1 VQPTAAL
8 EIDAMQQVTTADY
21 EFRDDDVISPE
32 VYGRVGHPHRAFAW
46 LRANDP
52 LRLIRPNN
60 FRPFWAVTRHA
71 DIVEIEKQPETFA
84 SAPRPLLSPEV
95 TRPELREEIIAQI
108 FQRLQD
114 SPKLLEVLATA
125 GEAGLIRS
133 LVQMD
138 PPDHTKYRALVQPWF
153 KPSNIKRLEDR
164 LEAIIASQL
173 DALAGDGGER
183 EVDFVQDVAVWPPLK
198 LITELLGVPEQDEWR
213 ILKLT
218 NELFAGD
225 DPEMKRSGDDP
236 LSIFETIKDLYDYF
250 TRLTEARRSQPGED
264 LASYIA
270 NGRIDGEYLP
280 YKELISY
287 YIIVATAGHETTR
300 TAISG
305 GLHALLTHP
314 DQLSALQAHAADPEA
329 VKLAVEEMI
338 RWTTPVAQFSRTATR
353 DYTLRDR
360 HVAKGDTLGLFYAS
374 ANFDEEVFDT
384 PFEFRIDRKPN
395 RHLAFGTGPHQCL
408 GLLLARL
415 EMRIFFTQLMTRL
428 EHVELAAEPAHLR
441 ASFVHGLKHL
451 PVRIR
456 VAPR

>member
-1 VQPTAAL
+1 MAEA
-8 EIDAMQQVTTADY
+8 ADY
-21 EFRDDDVISPE
+21 LFNDDDVIAPE
-32 VYGRVGHPHRAFAW
+32 HYGRSGHPHQAFRW

-52 LRLIRPNN
+52 LRYVRPTSY
-60 FRPFWAVTRHA
+60 RPFWAVTRHA
-71 DIVEIEKQPETFA
+71 DIVEIEKQPDVFA
-84 SAPRPLLSPEV
+84 SAPRPLLQPEV
-95 TRPELREEIIAQI
+95 TRPEMRQEVMAEI
-108 FQRLQD
+108 FRRLED
-114 SPKLLEVLATA
+114 SPRLLEVLASA
-125 GEAGLIRS
+125 GEGGLIRS

-138 PPDHTKYRALVQPWF
+138 PPDHGKYRALVQPWF

-164 LEAIIASQL
+164 LSAIIGEIL
-173 DALAGDGGER
+173 DGMAGDGGER
-183 EVDFVQDVAVWPPLK
+183 ELDFVQDVAVWPPLK
-198 LITELLGVPEQDEWR
+198 LIAELLGVPAEDEWR

-218 NELFAGD
+218 NELFAGE
-225 DPEMKRSGDDP
+225 DPEMRRAGDDP

-250 TRLTEARRSQPGED
+250 TRLTEARRTDPRED

-314 DQLSALQAHAADPEA
+314 QQLDALRRNAHDEEC

-353 DYTLRDR
+353 DYELRGQHLR
-360 HVAKGDTLGLFYAS
+360 EGDSVGLFYAS
-374 ANFDEEVFDT
+374 ANFDEAVFDD
-384 PFEFRIDRKPN
+384 PFAFRIDRKPN
-395 RHLAFGTGPHQCL
+395 RHLAFGTGPHHCL

-415 EMRIFFTQLMTRL
+415 EMRIFFTQLMPRIANI
-428 EHVELAAEPAHLR
+428 ELAREPEHLR

-451 PVRIR
+451 PIR
-456 VAPR
+456 VGLRG

>member
-1 VQPTAAL
+1 MVQ
-8 EIDAMQQVTTADY
+8 Y
-21 EFRDDDVISPE
+21 EFHDEDVIAPE
-32 VYGRVGHPHRAFAW
+32 VYGRSGHPHQAFAW

-52 LRLIRPNN
+52 LRYVKPAG
-60 FRPFWAVTRHA
+60 FRPFWAVTKHA
-71 DIVEIEKQPETFA
+71 DIIEVEKQPDLFA
-84 SAPRPLLSPEV
+84 SEPRPILGPEV
-95 TRPELREEIIAQI
+95 TRPELRQEIIAQI
-108 FQRLQD
+108 FERLKD
-114 SPKLLEVLATA
+114 SPRLLEVLATA
-125 GEAGLIRS
+125 GEGGLIRS

-138 PPDHTKYRALVQPWF
+138 PPDHPKYRALVQPWF
-153 KPSNIKRLEDR
+153 KPSNIKRLDDR
-164 LEAIIASQL
+164 LTVIIRDIL
-173 DALAGDGGER
+173 DEMMGNGSER
-183 EVDFVQDVAVWPPLK
+183 TLDFVQDVAVWPPLK
-198 LITELLGVPEQDEWR
+198 LIAELLGVPPEDEWR

-225 DPEMKRSGDDP
+225 DPEMKRIGDDP
-236 LSIFETIKDLYDYF
+236 LSIFETIRDLYEYF
-250 TRLTEARRSQPGED
+250 TRLTEERRVNPTED

-305 GLHALLTHP
+305 GVHALLTHP
-314 DQLSALQAHAADPEA
+314 DQLEKLKAGIHDEEL

-338 RWTTPVAQFSRTATR
+338 RWTTPVAQFARTATA
-353 DYTLRDR
+353 DTELRGKHIR
-360 HVAKGDTLGLFYAS
+360 KGDTLGLFYAS
-374 ANFDEEVFDT
+374 ASFDEEVFGD

-415 EMRIFFTQLMTRL
+415 EMRIFFAQFIPRI
-428 EHVELAAEPAHLR
+428 EHIELAAEPEHLR

-451 PVRIR
+451 PIR
-456 VAPR
+456 VRLGPAD

>member
-1 VQPTAAL
+1 MNAGYT
-8 EIDAMQQVTTADY
+8 
-21 EFRDDDVISPE
+21 FHDDDVIAPE
-32 VYGRVGHPHRAFAW
+32 IYGRIGHPHEAFAW

-52 LRLIRPNN
+52 LRYVHPQN
-60 FRPFWAVTRHA
+60 FRPFWVVTRHA
-71 DIVEIEKQPETFA
+71 DVVEIEKQPDVFA
-84 SAPRPLLSPEV
+84 SEPRPILGPEASSPQ
-95 TRPELREEIIAQI
+95 LREEVLGEI
-108 FQRLQD
+108 FRRLQD
-114 SPKLLEVLATA
+114 SPRLLQVLATA
-125 GEAGLIRS
+125 GQAGLIRS

-138 PPDHTKYRALVQPWF
+138 PPDHPKYRALVQPWF
-153 KPSNIKRLEDR
+153 KPSNIKRLEDS
-164 LEAIIASQL
+164 LQTIITRIL
-173 DALAGDGGER
+173 DDMMGDGSVR
-183 EVDFVQDVAVWPPLK
+183 ELDFVQDVAVWPPLK
-198 LITELLGVPEQDEWR
+198 LITQLLGVPDEDEWR

-225 DPEMKRSGDDP
+225 DPEMKRVGEDP

-250 TRLTEARRSQPGED
+250 TRLTEERRANPTED

-287 YIIVATAGHETTR
+287 YTIVATAGHETTR

-305 GLHALLTHP
+305 GLHALLRNP
-314 DQLSALQAHAADPEA
+314 DQLELLQKNIHDEEL

-353 DYTLRDR
+353 DYTLRGKQIK
-360 HVAKGDTLGLFYAS
+360 AGDTVGLMYAA
-374 ANFDEEVFDT
+374 ANFDEDIFDA

-415 EMRIFFTQLMTRL
+415 EMRIFFTQFIPRIDMI
-428 EHVELAAEPAHLR
+428 ELTGPGEHLR

-451 PVRIR
+451 PIR
-456 VAPR
+456 YRLRPAA

>member
-1 VQPTAAL
+1 MAEAQA
-8 EIDAMQQVTTADY
+8 
-21 EFRDDDVISPE
+21 FNDDDVIAPE
-32 VYGRVGHPHRAFAW
+32 IYGRIGHPHRAFAW

-52 LRLIRPNN
+52 LRYVEPSR
-60 FRPFWAVTRHA
+60 FRPFWAVTKHA
-71 DIVEIEKQPETFA
+71 DIVEIEKQPELFA
-84 SAPRPLLSPEV
+84 SEPRPLLQPEV
-95 TRPELREEIIAQI
+95 TRPEMRQEVMAQI
-108 FQRLQD
+108 FARLQD

-125 GEAGLIRS
+125 GEGGLIRS

-164 LEAIIASQL
+164 LGTIIDRIL
-173 DALAGDGGER
+173 DDMAGDGTER
-183 EVDFVQDVAVWPPLK
+183 TVDFVQDIAVWPPLK
-198 LITELLGVPEQDEWR
+198 LITELLGIPEQDEWR

-218 NELFAGD
+218 NELFAGED
-225 DPEMKRSGDDP
+225 TEMKRMGEDP
-236 LSIFETIKDLYDYF
+236 LSIFETIKDLYAYF
-250 TRLTEARRSQPGED
+250 TDLTEARRAEPTED

-314 DQLSALQAHAADPEA
+314 EQMAKLQAGIEDEEL

-338 RWTTPVAQFSRTATR
+338 RWTTPVAQFSRTAMQ
-353 DYTLRDR
+353 DCVLRGR
-360 HVAKGDTLGLFYAS
+360 QIRKGDTLALFYAS
-374 ANFDEEVFDT
+374 ANFDEEIFDE

-408 GLLLARL
+408 GLILARL
-415 EMRIFFTQLMTRL
+415 EMRIFFRQFIPRL
-428 EHVELAAEPAHLR
+428 AHIELDGDAEHLR

-451 PVRIR
+451 PIR
-456 VAPR
+456 FAMKPHA

>member
-1 VQPTAAL
+1 
-8 EIDAMQQVTTADY
+8 MADSY
-21 EFRDDDVISPE
+21 AFHDDDVIAPE
-32 VYGRVGHPHRAFAW
+32 VYGRIGHPHQTFAW

-52 LRLIRPNN
+52 VRFVQPEG
-60 FRPFWAVTRHA
+60 FRPFWTVTRHA
-71 DIVEIEKQPETFA
+71 DIVEIEKQPDVFVSE
-84 SAPRPLLSPEV
+84 PRPILGREV
-95 TRPELREEIIAQI
+95 TQPEMRQEVIAQI
-108 FQRLQD
+108 FARLQD
-114 SPKLLEVLATA
+114 APKLLEVLASA
-125 GEAGLIRS
+125 GEGGLIRS

-153 KPSNIKRLEDR
+153 KPSNIKRLDDS
-164 LEAIIASQL
+164 LSAIIQTIL
-173 DALAGDGGER
+173 DDMMGDGSLR
-183 EVDFVQDVAVWPPLK
+183 ELDFVQDVAVWPPLK
-198 LITELLGVPEQDEWR
+198 LITELLGVPAADEWR

-225 DPEMKRSGDDP
+225 DPEMKREGEDP
-236 LSIFETIKDLYDYF
+236 LSIFETIKDLYGYF
-250 TRLTEARRSQPGED
+250 TELTEARRANPTED

-314 DQLSALQAHAADPEA
+314 DQLRLLRDNVHDEEL
-329 VKLAVEEMI
+329 VKLAIEEMI

-353 DYTLRDR
+353 DYPLRGKQIR
-360 HVAKGDTLGLFYAS
+360 KGDTVGLFYAA
-374 ANFDEEVFDT
+374 ANFDEEIFDD
-384 PFEFRIDRKPN
+384 PFAFRIDRKPN

-415 EMRIFFTQLMTRL
+415 EMRIFFTQFIPRID
-428 EHVELAAEPAHLR
+428 HIELAGAAEHLR
-441 ASFVHGLKHL
+441 ASFVHGFKHL
-451 PVRIR
+451 PIR
-456 VAPR
+456 FRLQPAA

>member
-1 VQPTAAL
+1 MAEAVGFT
-8 EIDAMQQVTTADY
+8 
-21 EFRDDDVISPE
+21 FHDDDVIAPE
-32 VYGRVGHPHRAFAW
+32 RYGRIGHPHQAFEW

-52 LRLIRPNN
+52 LRFIEPTH

-71 DIVEIEKQPETFA
+71 DVVEVEKQPELFA
-84 SAPRPLLSPEV
+84 SAPRPLLQPEV
-95 TRPELREEIIAQI
+95 SRPEMREEVIAEI
-108 FQRLQD
+108 FRRLQD
-114 SPKLLEVLATA
+114 SPRLLEVMASA
-125 GEAGLIRS
+125 GEGGLIRS

-138 PPDHTKYRALVQPWF
+138 PPDHTRYRALVQPWF

-164 LEAIIASQL
+164 LGAIIGAQL
-173 DALAGDGGER
+173 DELAAGGER
-183 EVDFVQDVAVWPPLK
+183 EIDFVQDVSVWPPLK
-198 LITELLGVPEQDEWR
+198 LIAQLLGLPPEDEWR

-218 NELFAGD
+218 NELFAGE
-225 DPEMKRSGDDP
+225 DPEMRRAGDDP

-250 TRLTEARRSQPGED
+250 TRLTDARRADPGED

-314 DQLSALQAHAADPEA
+314 DQLDALRAGAGDEEC

-353 DYTLRDR
+353 DCELRGHR
-360 HVAKGDTLGLFYAS
+360 IRAGDTLGLFYAS
-374 ANFDEEVFDT
+374 ANFDETVFGD
-384 PFEFRIDRKPN
+384 PFSFRIDRKPN

-415 EMRIFFTQLMTRL
+415 EMRIFFTQLMSRL
-428 EHVELAAEPAHLR
+428 EHVELVREPEHLR

-451 PVRIR
+451 PIR
-456 VAPR
+456 LRLG

>member
-1 VQPTAAL
+1 MNAGYA
-8 EIDAMQQVTTADY
+8 
-21 EFRDDDVISPE
+21 FHDDDVIAPE
-32 VYGRVGHPHRAFAW
+32 IYGRIGHPHEAFAW

-52 LRLIRPNN
+52 LRLVHPEG
-60 FRPFWAVTRHA
+60 FRPFWVVTRHA
-71 DIVEIEKQPETFA
+71 DIVEIEKQPDVFA
-84 SAPRPLLSPEV
+84 SEPRPILGREASTPQ
-95 TRPELREEIIAQI
+95 LREEVLGEI
-108 FQRLQD
+108 FRRLQD
-114 SPKLLEVLATA
+114 SPRLLQVLATA
-125 GEAGLIRS
+125 GQAGLIRS

-138 PPDHTKYRALVQPWF
+138 PPDHPKYRALVQPWF
-153 KPSNIKRLEDR
+153 KPSNIKRLEDS
-164 LEAIIASQL
+164 LQTIIARIL
-173 DALAGDGGER
+173 DDMMGDGSVR
-183 EVDFVQDVAVWPPLK
+183 ELDFVQDVAVWPPLK
-198 LITELLGVPEQDEWR
+198 LITQLLGVPDEDEWR

-225 DPEMKRSGDDP
+225 DPEMKRVGEDP

-250 TRLTEARRSQPGED
+250 TRLTDERRANPTED

-287 YIIVATAGHETTR
+287 YTIVATAGHETTR

-305 GLHALLTHP
+305 GLHALLRNP
-314 DQLSALQAHAADPEA
+314 EQLELLQKNIHDEEL

-353 DYTLRDR
+353 DYTLRGKQIR
-360 HVAKGDTLGLFYAS
+360 AGDTLGLMYAA
-374 ANFDEEVFDT
+374 ANFDEDIFDA

-415 EMRIFFTQLMTRL
+415 EMRIFFTQFIPRIDMI
-428 EHVELAAEPAHLR
+428 ELTGPGEHLR
-441 ASFVHGLKHL
+441 ASFVHGFKHL
-451 PVRIR
+451 PIR
-456 VAPR
+456 YRLRSAA

>member
-1 VQPTAAL
+1 MAEAGH
-8 EIDAMQQVTTADY
+8 Y
-21 EFRDDDVISPE
+21 SFRDDDVIAPE
-32 VYGRVGHPHRAFAW
+32 HYGRGGHPHEAFAW

-52 LRLIRPNN
+52 LRRVTPNN
-60 FRPFWAVTRHA
+60 FRPFRVVTRHA
-71 DIVEIEKQPETFA
+71 DIIEVEKQPELFA
-84 SAPRPLLSPEV
+84 SAPRPLLQPDVSRLEM
-95 TRPELREEIIAQI
+95 RAEIMAEI
-108 FQRLQD
+108 FRRLED
-114 SPKLLEVLATA
+114 TPRLLEVLATA
-125 GEAGLIRS
+125 GEGGLIRS

-164 LEAIIASQL
+164 LSAIIARQL
-173 DALAGDGGER
+173 DELAGDGSAR
-183 EVDFVQDVAVWPPLK
+183 DIDFVQDVAVWPPLK
-198 LITELLGVPEQDEWR
+198 LITALLGVPAEDEWR

-218 NELFAGD
+218 NELFAGE
-225 DPEMKRSGDDP
+225 DPEMRRAGDDP

-250 TRLTEARRSQPGED
+250 TRLTEARRANPTED

-305 GLHALLTHP
+305 GLHALLTNP
-314 DQLSALQAHAADPEA
+314 DQLAALLRGAADEDT

-353 DYTLRDR
+353 DCTL
-360 HVAKGDTLGLFYAS
+360 GDCRIEAGEALGLFYAS
-374 ANFDEEVFDT
+374 ANFDEAVFDD
-384 PFEFRIDRKPN
+384 PFTFRIDRRPN

-415 EMRIFFTQLMTRL
+415 EMRIFFTQLMSRL
-428 EHVELAAEPAHLR
+428 GHIELRDAPERLR

-451 PVRIR
+451 PVR
-456 VAPR
+456 VALRPA